1 MIEIY
6 RLSFWDGTQY
16 VGQSRNVKKRLLDHF
31 KSPSNAEL
39 HMHLLSDL
47 HYKLEILSRHRKQ
60 EVADREERKQID
72 RLAFPL
78 NRILGNGQFR
88 KSCAPRLARSEPF
101 AALKPSTKA
110 KHAKAKLARRY
121 KARDKGTPVGPGCR
135 EEKDVSEFYRDACR
149 SSGRASRCKICS
161 TFRQQ
166 KIQQAIKEGRGSSAG
181 YYEAKAACKAQ
192 GMTR

>member
-121 KARDKGTPVGPGCR
+121 KARDKGTL
-135 EEKDVSEFYRDACR
+135 YRDACR